1 MKNSLLLSFSLS
13 LFLISISAFSQS
25 SIEVQAHEKN
35 VTPANSSSTLDLA
48 TEITVRNTS
57 DATVDI
63 KVSREVLSE
72 TDGTENYFCWVSC
85 YLSIVSVSPDSKLFS
100 AGEVDNSSFAVHF
113 NNLSVELASATIR
126 YCAFN
131 AANEADSACT
141 IVNFSTE
148 TSAMHDLS
156 SATTFSDFHPN
167 PTASVTKLNYTLGS
181 GQSAKVVVTDMLG
194 NTIQQALIND
204 NKEGTLVFDVS
215 NTPKG
220 LYFANIYVNNKISE
234 VKSLIVNR

>member
-1 MKNSLLLSFSLS
+1 MKNSILLFLI
-13 LFLISISAFSQS
+13 LISISAFSQS

-35 VTPANSSSTLDLA
+35 VTPANSSSPLDLA
-48 TEITVRNTS
+48 TEITVRNAS
-57 DATVDI
+57 DATIDI

-72 TDGTENYFCWVSC
+72 TEGTKNYFCWTQC
-85 YLSIVSVSPDSKLFS
+85 YFPSVSVSPHSISFS
-100 AGEVDNSSFAVHF
+100 SEEVDESTFAVHF
-113 NNLSVELASATIR
+113 DNLNVEPASATIR

-167 PTASVTKLNYTLGS
+167 PTASVTKLNYTLGI
-181 GQSAKVVVTDMLG
+181 GKSAKVVVTDMLG

-215 NTPKG
+215 NTPMG

-234 VKSLIVNR
+234 VKRLIVNR